1 MIILDY
7 LVSRIQDESL
17 HKREASR
24 SKKEMGD
31 VTAKQEDRMIL
42 GKKSRAKECRWPQM
56 LILYKEINSPLE
68 SSAGVSPADT
78 LTLTQ

>member
-1 MIILDY
+1 
-7 LVSRIQDESL
+7 
-17 HKREASR
+17 
-24 SKKEMGD
+24 MGD